1 MMSRVAV
8 LRFLVAALIVAGVA
22 EGIARVAVAP
32 GSEALRWHDYAVE
45 LKIDQMDALGSDP
58 SLVVVGT
65 SMAQQDLVPSVLSAQ
80 LNLVSVY
87 NAGINGGVPVVVEP
101 WLLDQVM
108 DRLNV
113 STVVWG
119 LSALDISAAYGQ
131 ATESAYR
138 SALNTKDGASASV
151 ERTAA
156 SFSALVRN
164 RTILREPSA
173 LAGVIA
179 NQRLTDR
186 GEAETNMGD
195 RGERI
200 DFRRVVA
207 PSRQAE
213 MRGRITPFVLDRD
226 DLAAIARTVDQLL
239 AAGIAVVLVELPVP
253 PRFTDLYRS
262 GPAEHELVHATVTAL
277 GAELDVPV
285 VSVAEDFTNNDFV
298 DFTHLGEAAA
308 RRFSLQTAEALAT
321 LIE

>member
-1 MMSRVAV
+1 MISRIAV
-8 LRFLVAALIVAGVA
+8 LRFVIAALLVAGLA
-22 EGIARVAVAP
+22 EGIARLAVSP
-32 GSEALRWHDYAVE
+32 GSEALRWHDYAAE
-45 LKIDQMDALGSDP
+45 LKIDQLDAFGSDP

-80 LNLVSVY
+80 LNSLSVY

-119 LSALDISAAYGQ
+119 LSALDISAVYGD
-131 ATESAYR
+131 ATEAAYR
-138 SALNTKDGASASV
+138 SALSTKGGASASV
-151 ERTAA
+151 ERTVA
-156 SFSALVRN
+156 SFSTLVRN

-179 NQRLTDR
+179 NHRVADR
-186 GEAETNMGD
+186 AEAQMNMGA

-207 PSRQAE
+207 PTRRAE
-213 MRGRITPFVLDRD
+213 MRGRITPFVLDRE
-226 DLAAIARTVDQLL
+226 DLAAVARTVDRLQS
-239 AAGIAVVLVELPVP
+239 AGISVVFVELPVP
-253 PRFTDLYRS
+253 PRFIELYRS
-262 GPAEHELVHATVTAL
+262 GPAEHELVHATVAAL

-285 VSVAEDFTNNDFV
+285 LAVEEEFTNNDFV
-298 DFTHLGEAAA
+298 DFTHLGEEAAQ
-308 RRFSLQTAEALAT
+308 RFSVQTATALGI
-321 LIE
+321 LLE